1 MTAMDL
7 RHLRYFTCVAE
18 ELHFGRAALRL
29 GISQPPLSQQIR
41 ALEVELGAQLL
52 ERTSRRVRL
61 TEAGRQFLP
70 EARATMAQADQAA
83 RTARLAHRGDVGR
96 LRLGFSTSVPFIP
109 RVVDALSRFRQA
121 YPQVS
126 LELDEL
132 PRDEQLSRLER
143 GLLDVAILRTF
154 SKPDLPANMRSLRIQ
169 LEGVMLAMRQD
180 HPLAQRTD
188 ALTLEDVR
196 GEPMIMFGA
205 SNGAGLNERL
215 LEQCQVL
222 GFEPNVAIETASFAT
237 LLGLTAAGLG
247 VTILSRSL
255 MRLNV
260 DTLAFRPLEVPF
272 TSELLMLHMDAPS
285 PSTNNFRGMIA
296 EPQ

>member
-1 MTAMDL
+1 VDL

-41 ALEVELGAQLL
+41 ALEEELGVQLL

-70 EARATMAQADQAA
+70 EARATMAQAEQAA
-83 RTARLAHRGDVGR
+83 RTARLAHRGEVGR

-109 RVVDALSRFRQA
+109 RVVDALSRFRHA

-132 PRDEQLSRLER
+132 PRDEQMSRVER
-143 GLLDVAILRTF
+143 GLLDVAIMRAF
-154 SKPDLPANMRSLRIQ
+154 STLDLPSNMQSLRIQ
-169 LEGVMLAMRQD
+169 MDGVMLAMRQD

-188 ALTLEDVR
+188 VLTLDNLR
-196 GEPMIMFGA
+196 GEPMILFGGG
-205 SNGAGLNERL
+205 NGAGLNERL
-215 LEQCQVL
+215 IEECLTL
-222 GFEPNVAIETASFAT
+222 GFELDVVIETASFAT

-285 PSTNNFRGMIA
+285 PSTSNFRTMIA

>member
-1 MTAMDL
+1 VDL

-41 ALEVELGAQLL
+41 ALEEELGVQLL

-70 EARATMAQADQAA
+70 EARATMAQAEQAA
-83 RTARLAHRGDVGR
+83 RTARLAHRGEVGR

-132 PRDEQLSRLER
+132 PRDEQLSRVER
-143 GLLDVAILRTF
+143 GLLDVAIMRAF
-154 SKPDLPANMRSLRIQ
+154 SKPDLPSNMQSLRIQ
-169 LEGVMLAMRQD
+169 MDGVMLAMRQD
-180 HPLAQRTD
+180 HPLAQRTNV
-188 ALTLEDVR
+188 LTLDDLR
-196 GEPMIMFGA
+196 GEPMILFGGG
-205 SNGAGLNERL
+205 NGAGLNERL
-215 LEQCQVL
+215 IEECQTL
-222 GFEPNVAIETASFAT
+222 GFELEVVIETASFAT

-285 PSTNNFRGMIA
+285 PSTSNFRMMIA

>member
-1 MTAMDL
+1 VDL

-41 ALEVELGAQLL
+41 ALEEELGVQLL

-70 EARATMAQADQAA
+70 EARATMAQAEQAA

-132 PRDEQLSRLER
+132 PRDEQMSRVER
-143 GLLDVAILRTF
+143 GLLDVAIMRAF
-154 SKPDLPANMRSLRIQ
+154 STPDLPSNMQSLRIQ
-169 LEGVMLAMRQD
+169 MDGVMLAMRQD

-188 ALTLEDVR
+188 ILTLDDLR
-196 GEPMIMFGA
+196 AEPMILFGGG
-205 SNGAGLNERL
+205 NGAGLNERL
-215 LEQCQVL
+215 IEECQTL
-222 GFEPNVAIETASFAT
+222 GFELDVVIETASFAT

-285 PSTNNFRGMIA
+285 PSTSNFRTMIA

>member
-1 MTAMDL
+1 VDL

-41 ALEVELGAQLL
+41 ALEEELGVQLL

-70 EARATMAQADQAA
+70 EARATMAQAEQAA

-132 PRDEQLSRLER
+132 PRDEQMSRVER
-143 GLLDVAILRTF
+143 GLLDVAIMRAF
-154 SKPDLPANMRSLRIQ
+154 STPDLPSNMQSLRIQ
-169 LEGVMLAMRQD
+169 MDGVMLAMRQD

-188 ALTLEDVR
+188 VLTLDDLR
-196 GEPMIMFGA
+196 GEPMILFGGG
-205 SNGAGLNERL
+205 NGAGLNERL
-215 LEQCQVL
+215 IEECQTL
-222 GFEPNVAIETASFAT
+222 GFELDVVIETASFAT

-285 PSTNNFRGMIA
+285 PSTSNFRTMIA

>member
-1 MTAMDL
+1 MDL
-7 RHLRYFTCVAE
+7 RHLRYFVCVAE

-29 GISQPPLSQQIR
+29 GISQPPLSQQVR
-41 ALEVELGAQLL
+41 ALEEELGVQLL

-70 EARATMAQADQAA
+70 EARATMAQAEQAA
-83 RTARLAHRGDVGR
+83 RTARSAHRGEVGR
-96 LRLGFSTSVPFIP
+96 LRLGFSISVPFIP

-132 PRDEQLSRLER
+132 PQDEQMARVER
-143 GLLDVAILRTF
+143 GLLDVAIMRAF
-154 SKPDLPANMRSLRIQ
+154 STPQLPSNMQSLRIQ
-169 LEGVMLAMRQD
+169 MDGVMLAMRQD

-188 ALTLEDVR
+188 VLTLDDVR
-196 GEPMIMFGA
+196 GEPMILFEA
-205 SNGAGLNERL
+205 SSGAGLNERL
-215 LEQCQVL
+215 IEECQLL

-260 DTLAFRPLEVPF
+260 DTLVFRPLEVPF

-285 PSTNNFRGMIA
+285 PSTSNFRKMIA
-296 EPQ
+296 ETQ

>member
-1 MTAMDL
+1 MDL

-41 ALEVELGAQLL
+41 ALEEELGVQLL

-70 EARATMAQADQAA
+70 EARATIAQADQAA
-83 RTARLAHRGDVGR
+83 RTARLAHRGEVGR

-132 PRDEQLSRLER
+132 SRDEQMSRVER
-143 GLLDVAILRTF
+143 GLLDVAIMRAF
-154 SKPDLPANMRSLRIQ
+154 STPDLPPNMQSLRIQ
-169 LEGVMLAMRQD
+169 MDGVMLAMRQD
-180 HPLAQRTD
+180 HPLAHRTD
-188 ALTLEDVR
+188 VLALDDLR
-196 GEPMIMFGA
+196 GEPMI
-205 SNGAGLNERL
+205 
-215 LEQCQVL
+215 
-222 GFEPNVAIETASFAT
+222 
-237 LLGLTAAGLG
+237 LLGPATEPGSTSGSSRNASSWA
-247 VTILSRSL
+247 LSR
-255 MRLNV
+255 
-260 DTLAFRPLEVPF
+260 TW
-272 TSELLMLHMDAPS
+272 
-285 PSTNNFRGMIA
+285 
-296 EPQ
+296 

>member
-1 MTAMDL
+1 
-7 RHLRYFTCVAE
+7 LRYFACVAE
-18 ELHFGRAALRL
+18 ELHFGRAAQRL

-41 ALEVELGAQLL
+41 ALEEELGVQLL

-70 EARATMAQADQAA
+70 EARATMAQADLAA

-109 RVVDALSRFRQA
+109 RVVDALSRFREA

-143 GLLDVAILRTF
+143 GLLDVAILRSF
-154 SKPDLPANMRSLRIQ
+154 SSPSLPENMQSLCIQ
-169 LEGVMLAMRQD
+169 QEGVMLAMRQD
-180 HPLAQRTD
+180 HPLARRTD
-188 ALTLEDVR
+188 ALTLDDVR
-196 GEPMIMFGA
+196 GEPLILFGA
-205 SNGAGLNERL
+205 INGAGFNERL
-215 LEQCQVL
+215 IEQCQTL

-247 VTILSRSL
+247 ITILSRSL
-255 MRLNV
+255 ARLNV
-260 DTLAFRPLEVPF
+260 DTLAFRPLDVPF
-272 TSELLMLHMDAPS
+272 TSELLMLHMDRPS
-285 PSTNNFRGMIA
+285 PATSNFRKMIA
-296 EPQ
+296 EPR

>member
-1 MTAMDL
+1 MDL
-7 RHLRYFTCVAE
+7 RHLRYFACVAE
-18 ELHFGRAALRL
+18 ELHFGRAAQRL
-29 GISQPPLSQQIR
+29 GMSQPPLSQQIR
-41 ALEVELGAQLL
+41 ALEEELGVQLL

-70 EARATMAQADQAA
+70 EARATLAQADLAA
-83 RTARLAHRGDVGR
+83 RTARSAHRGDVGR

-132 PRDEQLSRLER
+132 TRDEQLSRLEQ

-154 SKPDLPANMRSLRIQ
+154 SKPDLPANMQSLRIQ
-169 LEGVMLAMRQD
+169 RDGVILAMRQD
-180 HPLAQRTD
+180 HALAQRTD
-188 ALTLEDVR
+188 ALTLDDLR
-196 GEPMIMFGA
+196 GEPLILFGA
-205 SNGAGLNERL
+205 VNGAGFNERL
-215 LEQCQVL
+215 IEQCRAL
-222 GFEPNVAIETASFAT
+222 GFAPNVAIETASFAT

-247 VTILSRSL
+247 ITILSRSF

-260 DTLAFRPLEVPF
+260 ETLAFKPLDVPF
-272 TSELLMLHMDAPS
+272 TSELLMLHMDLPS
-285 PSTNNFRGMIA
+285 AATSNFRRMIA